1 MKRIRRKVIPVLLVI
16 TGLWF
21 LPGTVSGLRGPGDFD
36 FNRGK
41 LIAHVMRQQLP
52 RHHFSHKDI
61 DDQLS
66 KTAFDILLKKVD
78 SQKRFL
84 LQSDVDRLTS
94 FAERIDDE
102 VNLGEIQLPGVVS
115 DVMAERVPKVQA
127 MVKAIMDEPF
137 DFTADEYL
145 ETEAKNLTYCVT
157 DKELV
162 DRWRRVL
169 KYQTMI
175 RYLNIEE
182 DEETKKKE
190 PKEGEDSTP
199 LNEEEMRAKAREKVL
214 KNFDELFSRMSKES
228 ERDYYDRYFDA
239 LANAFDPHTTYMPP
253 ASKEDFD
260 ISMRGSLE
268 GIGALLREEDGYIKV
283 VRVIPG
289 SAASRQGELQAEDII
304 LEVAQASDEPV
315 EITDM
320 KLRDAVGLIRGEK
333 GTEVRLTIRKPDGT
347 RKVIP
352 IIRDVVQLEATF
364 VRGTVLEPGDESNLR
379 IGYVKIPAFY
389 RDFEKTRNGGEG
401 RNSTDDVRAELDK
414 LTAKGVDALVLDL
427 RNNGGG
433 ALTDAVSIAGLFI
446 ESGPVVQVKSS
457 NDGMKVLKDTDE
469 TISYR
474 GPLVLL
480 VNKFSA
486 SASEILA
493 GALQDY
499 GRAVIVGSDHTHGK
513 GTVQTLFD
521 LDRSLSFRKMDQYK
535 PLGAMKITIQKFY
548 RVSGASTQFRGI
560 IPDIVLPDRFQHVK
574 SGEQYLDNS
583 LPWDTV
589 KATDYDEW
597 SPKGLPLDILK
608 AKSRE
613 RVASSEEFRE
623 IAEEAERARKRTET
637 TLQSLRL
644 ETVRQEREEARSV
657 REGRHGEDMGDA
669 HSEGADTELDDEA
682 EEEKFREKLREDAYV
697 LEGAEILRDL
707 LTETRVVSSSS
718 PRAGQK
724 M

>member
-1 MKRIRRKVIPVLLVI
+1 MKRRQTRLALAVGLILGVWFFPGNVI
-16 TGLWF
+16 GLKN
-21 LPGTVSGLRGPGDFD
+21 RGDFD

-41 LIAHVMRQQLP
+41 LVAHIMRQQLP
-52 RHHFSHKDI
+52 RHHFSHKEI
-61 DDQLS
+61 DDKLS
-66 KTAFDILLKKVD
+66 RTAFDLLLKKID

-84 LQSDVDRLTS
+84 LESDVDRLS
-94 FAERIDDE
+94 AYADRIDDE
-102 VNLGEIQLPGVVS
+102 VNLGEIELPSVAAE
-115 DVMAERVPKVQA
+115 VMAARLPKVQE
-127 MVKAIMDEPF
+127 MVKSIMAEPF
-137 DFTADEYL
+137 DFSLDEYL
-145 ETEAKNLTYCVT
+145 ETEPKNLGFCKT
-157 DKELV
+157 DTELR

-169 KYQTMI
+169 KYQTII
-175 RYLNIEE
+175 RYLNVEE
-182 DEETKKKE
+182 DQKSEKKE
-190 PKEGEDSTP
+190 PKKENEPP
-199 LNEEEMRAKAREKVL
+199 LTETEMQAKAREKVL
-214 KNFDELFSRMSKES
+214 KNFDELFSRMAKEG

-289 SAASRQGELQAEDII
+289 SAAARQGELQAEDII
-304 LEVAQASDEPV
+304 LEVAQADGEPV

-333 GTEVRLTIRKPDGT
+333 GSEVRLTIRKPDGT

-352 IIRDVVQLEATF
+352 IVRDVVQLEATF
-364 VRGTVLEPGDESNLR
+364 VKGTVLDPVEGSNLKF
-379 IGYVKIPAFY
+379 GYVKIPGFY

-401 RNSTDDVRAELDK
+401 RNSTDDVRAELER
-414 LTAKGVDALVLDL
+414 LNAAGIDALILDL

-469 TISYR
+469 DISYR

-521 LDRSLSFRKMDQYK
+521 LDRSLSFRNMEQYK

-548 RVSGASTQFRGI
+548 RVSGASTQFRGVV
-560 IPDIVLPDRFQHVK
+560 PDIVLPDRFQYVK
-574 SGEQYLDNS
+574 SGEQYLENS

-589 KATDYDEW
+589 EATEYDKW
-597 SPKGLPLDILK
+597 SPEGLPLESLK
-608 AKSRE
+608 TRSE
-613 RVASSEEFRE
+613 GRVAAEKDFKD
-623 IAEEAERARKRTET
+623 IAEDAERSRKRSET
-637 TLQSLRL
+637 TLQSIQL
-644 ETVRQEREEARSV
+644 EKVRKEREEARTD
-657 REGRHGEDMGDA
+657 REGGHGGGMEDA
-669 HSEGADTELDDEA
+669 HSDESDADLDDEA
-682 EEEKFREKLREDAYV
+682 QEEKFREKLKEDVYIRESTA
-697 LEGAEILRDL
+697 ILRDL
-707 LTETRVVSSSS
+707 IVETKVVSSGGLR
-718 PRAGQK
+718 PGQK